1 MRLIITATIALAAG
15 ALAAGPALAQR
26 ATVEPR
32 INQLIIYGD
41 DKCPESNEGEIVV
54 CARKDEDERFR
65 IPEGLRTSAS
75 PSNEAWTNKVTAYE
89 TVGRTGTLSCSPT
102 GSGGWTGCATRLI
115 DAAYAEKKTDP
126 SLRFSELIAA
136 ERAKRLAT
144 IDSEAD
150 DTQKRVEALEVEM
163 EARRKAQEAADRG
176 EDIPPEAAPPQPK

>member
-1 MRLIITATIALAAG
+1 MRLILAATTAMAAG
-15 ALAAGPALAQR
+15 ALAASPALAQPR

-32 INQLIIYGD
+32 VNQLIIYGD
-41 DKCPESNEGEIVV
+41 DKCPESNDGEIVV
-54 CARKDEDERFR
+54 CARKEEEERYR

-102 GSGGWTGCATRLI
+102 GAGGWTGCAGRLI

-126 SLRFSELIAA
+126 SLRFAELIAA

-144 IDSEAD
+144 IDAEAD
-150 DTQKRVEALEVEM
+150 DTQKRVEVLEVEM

-176 EDIPPEAAPPQPK
+176 EDIPPEVLPPPK

>member
-15 ALAAGPALAQR
+15 GLAASPAVAQR

-102 GSGGWTGCATRLI
+102 GPGGWTGCANRLI

-176 EDIPPEAAPPQPK
+176 EDIPPESPPQPK

>member
-1 MRLIITATIALAAG
+1 MRLILAASTALAA
-15 ALAAGPALAQR
+15 AAFAVSPALAQR

-32 INQLIIYGD
+32 VNQLIIYGD
-41 DKCPESNEGEIVV
+41 DKCPESSEGEIVV
-54 CARKDEDERFR
+54 CARKDEQERFR
-65 IPEGLRTSAS
+65 IPDGLRTSTS

-102 GSGGWTGCATRLI
+102 GPGGWTGCAGKLI

-144 IDSEAD
+144 IDAEAD
-150 DTQKRVEALEVEM
+150 DTQKRVEVLEVEM
-163 EARRKAQEAADRG
+163 EARRKAQEAAERG
-176 EDIPPEAAPPQPK
+176 EDIPPETPPAPPK